1 MGRNDSTRS
10 VGRGQA
16 QKYLTKAQEF
26 YAVAEAALADAR
38 WNAAG
43 LNAIHAGISAAD
55 AAIVA
60 SSGARSASK
69 DHSAA
74 VDLLRTSVRE
84 ATASQVRQLAGLLGM
99 KNTVEYEQRLVTET
113 EARSLV
119 AQSGRLVRWTTRV
132 VASHIGGGD

>member
-10 VGRGQA
+10 VGRAQA
-16 QKYLTKAQEF
+16 HKYLTKAQEF
-26 YAVAEAALADAR
+26 YAVAEAALADDR

-55 AAIVA
+55 AAIVV
-60 SSGARSASK
+60 SIGARSASK
-69 DHSAA
+69 DHSTA
-74 VDLLRTSVRE
+74 VDLLRASVKE
-84 ATASQVRQLAGLLGM
+84 ATASQVRQLTGLLGM
-99 KNTVEYEQRLVTET
+99 KNTVEYEQRLVTEA

-132 VASHIGGGD
+132 VAAHLGGDA